1 MWEGWN
7 DWRCKV
13 PPTNI
18 ILCACEKSGS
28 VYLKLRGRCS
38 ESVID
43 TYWTV
48 QTNMGRYFLHG
59 IETSVIEYD
68 DDNNIWN
75 LRSVRENF
83 KNKNHHTMQNEVLYS
98 VCHLIKYN
106 LLCAVQAAWTET
118 YIFLGGGL
126 NRELHI
132 QQHTFNGQHK

>member
-48 QTNMGRYFLHG
+48 QTEMGRYFLHG

-75 LRSVRENF
+75 LKSVRENF
-83 KNKNHHTMQNEVLYS
+83 KNKNHHTMQNDVLYS
-98 VCHLIKYN
+98 VCQILKYN
-106 LLCAVQAAWTET
+106 LLCAV
-118 YIFLGGGL
+118 
-126 NRELHI
+126 
-132 QQHTFNGQHK
+132 

>member
-7 DWRCKV
+7 DWICNI
-13 PPTNI
+13 PPTHP

-75 LRSVRENF
+75 LRSVRDNQVTSASSDSSYHSFLLGKSKWLIFDDQSMNF
-83 KNKNHHTMQNEVLYS
+83 L
-98 VCHLIKYN
+98 
-106 LLCAVQAAWTET
+106 QA
-118 YIFLGGGL
+118 LGPGNIVKSPCVHDKDG
-126 NRELHI
+126 
-132 QQHTFNGQHK
+132 

>member
-7 DWRCKV
+7 DWICNV
-13 PPTNI
+13 PPTHP

-48 QTNMGRYFLHG
+48 QTDMGRYFLHG
-59 IETSVIEYD
+59 IKTSVIEYD

-75 LRSVRENF
+75 LRSVGENQVTSAVTDSSYHSF
-83 KNKNHHTMQNEVLYS
+83 LLGKSNWLILDDQSMIFS
-98 VCHLIKYN
+98 VVI
-106 LLCAVQAAWTET
+106 AS
-118 YIFLGGGL
+118 
-126 NRELHI
+126 
-132 QQHTFNGQHK
+132 